1 MARLPDAEAVLRIAK
16 KWRDDC
22 LLGNG
27 SIFTSKSLWTLENA
41 RALEKHYSHNLDY
54 GEGDFFQKLEGQLT
68 NAPHTAIQL
77 AAEIFWAS
85 ISSSQAGRHQA
96 EQSVTRSWTY
106 SVGPEPRSPMTIG
119 PWATCLTKVS
129 LIPARFTQAS
139 LGGGC

>member
-1 MARLPDAEAVLRIAK
+1 MARLPDAEAVLRVAK

-54 GEGDFFQKLEGQLT
+54 GEGDFFQKLEGQLA

-77 AAEIFWAS
+77 AAEILWVIYLIVSSRAS
-85 ISSSQAGRHQA
+85 SGGTKRHQIIDVFSWSGA
-96 EQSVTRSWTY
+96 EI
-106 SVGPEPRSPMTIG
+106 PDDH
-119 PWATCLTKVS
+119 WA
-129 LIPARFTQAS
+129 
-139 LGGGC
+139 LGDVLDQGVAHPGTA